1 MTAGG
6 NPPQTYTL
14 SKSPVLIGLIKDSNK
29 NAKDAD
35 KSFLILDKPK
45 QLTYTEFSFESEAK
59 GDNLIGVHQ
68 TKVVK
73 V

>member
-1 MTAGG
+1 MKKKAPEKMDFAE
-6 NPPQTYTL
+6 NNFFYKEL
-14 SKSPVLIGLIKDSNK
+14 AYNE
-29 NAKDAD
+29 
-35 KSFLILDKPK
+35 FL
-45 QLTYTEFSFESEAK
+45 FESEAK